1 MRKTRTP
8 SPRRSSGSQGGTGAR
23 RGRRSRVAGRSPVED
38 RRRGDLALDPARR
51 RRRRCG
57 RTGADRAHR
66 PRQPRRAPLAL
77 RRGLG
82 EGDGDRAA
90 YPGIHGGGGGDR
102 AGHVRGD
109 LAPRLRVPRR
119 ARSARRL
126 DRCDGPQPCHR
137 SVARARARGQGC
149 KSHGVRTGA
158 GSAAAPLRVGCA
170 GPGARPRPSSAGL
183 AAGRAAPGRRAGLL
197 RGAHADR
204 DRPRH
209 GRPAGDG
216 EDADPPGDGEAGRRS
231 LGDSRMTCAEFKELV
246 GALALEALDA
256 DELLAARAHLAEPRH
271 EGCPEAFARA
281 TATARLL
288 SGALPEAKPRDRV
301 WRTMAERIGERAP
314 RRRWAVASGWAA
326 AAAAAAVAV
335 ILAGRSARL
344 RTELE
349 AARAGTAAVQTQVA
363 SSAGL
368 LRQGTA
374 PRGGAKTTGGP
385 AREGGGSR
393 VLACAP
399 QGGVAAGALAVV
411 ASDARR
417 AILLSTA
424 LLPTATRDYQL
435 WIIPPGK
442 GAAPIPAGLV
452 VAAEGIALGDF
463 EPKVLAR

>member
-1 MRKTRTP
+1 
-8 SPRRSSGSQGGTGAR
+8 
-23 RGRRSRVAGRSPVED
+23 
-38 RRRGDLALDPARR
+38 
-51 RRRRCG
+51 
-57 RTGADRAHR
+57 
-66 PRQPRRAPLAL
+66 
-77 RRGLG
+77 
-82 EGDGDRAA
+82 
-90 YPGIHGGGGGDR
+90 
-102 AGHVRGD
+102 
-109 LAPRLRVPRR
+109 
-119 ARSARRL
+119 
-126 DRCDGPQPCHR
+126 
-137 SVARARARGQGC
+137 
-149 KSHGVRTGA
+149 
-158 GSAAAPLRVGCA
+158 
-170 GPGARPRPSSAGL
+170 
-183 AAGRAAPGRRAGLL
+183 
-197 RGAHADR
+197 
-204 DRPRH
+204 
-209 GRPAGDG
+209 
-216 EDADPPGDGEAGRRS
+216 
-231 LGDSRMTCAEFKELV
+231 MTCAEFKELV

-301 WRTMAERIGERAP
+301 WRTIAERIGERAP

-363 SSAGL
+363 SSADL
-368 LRQGTA
+368 LRQCTA
-374 PRGGAKTTGGP
+374 QLEGAKTTSGL
-385 AREGGGSR
+385 AREAIVLLERRGSR
-393 VLACAP
+393 VVAFAP

-463 EPKVLAR
+463 EPKVLARGAVALAISAEPKGGSPTGTPTQVVLIAALAG